1 MNTSDQSEQYPQGD
15 QDENKVKNVEM
26 MPQLVSS
33 EYKQVENRVSISPA
47 VIHEAIRVEGEIE
60 LNRTIFAL
68 ACSSLAAGL
77 SMGFSL
83 IGRGVIHYYLPT
95 TAFWRPLVD
104 NFGYSLGFLIV
115 ILGRQQL
122 FTENTLTVILPLL
135 THFDKRTTLRVL
147 RLWGIVLLG
156 NFVGAFLLATLVA
169 QTLLFP
175 PGIRDVFTQLS
186 QQAFEGGFGLLL
198 LRGIFAGWLIALM
211 VWLLPASENMRLH
224 IIVFVT
230 YIIGVAAFAHVIVD
244 AVSAFYLV
252 SLGKVSFWYA
262 LGAYL
267 LPILLGNII
276 GGVTLVAV
284 LNYGQVATEAS
295 KKEKGEQKEDKQ

>member
-1 MNTSDQSEQYPQGD
+1 MKTNNQSEQHPQDD
-15 QDENKVKNVEM
+15 QGKNRVKNVEM

-33 EYKQVENRVSISPA
+33 EYEQVERRVSITPA

-60 LNRTIFAL
+60 LNRTFFAL
-68 ACSSLAAGL
+68 ACSALAAGL

-83 IGRGVIHYYLPT
+83 IGKGVIHYYLPA
-95 TAFWRPLVD
+95 TAFWSPLVD
-104 NFGYSLGFLIV
+104 SLGYSLGFLIV

-135 THFDKRTTLRVL
+135 THFDKHTILRVL

-156 NFVGAFLLATLVA
+156 NMVGAFLLATLVA

-175 PGIRDVFTQLS
+175 PGIRDIFTQISL
-186 QQAFEGGFGLLL
+186 QAFEGGFGLLL
-198 LRGIFAGWLIALM
+198 LRAVFAGWLIALM
-211 VWLLPASENMRLH
+211 VWLLPTAENMRLH
-224 IIVFVT
+224 VIVFIT
-230 YIIGVAAFAHVIVD
+230 YIIGIAAFAHVIVD

-252 SLGKVSFWYA
+252 SLGKIGFWFA

-267 LPILLGNII
+267 FPILVGNII

-284 LNYGQVATEAS
+284 LNYGQVATEAP
-295 KKEKGEQKEDKQ
+295 KED